1 MSKAHGFD
9 ALYGGIIE
17 AFPGGSETV
26 VIPRAKEAER
36 ISALLKSRAEGY
48 FHRAEDLRAEK
59 DEASAEA
66 AMGTCRELAYVAKM
80 LEEGKLEE
88 LEQAGR

>member
-1 MSKAHGFD
+1 MSKEFD

-17 AFPGGSETV
+17 SFGGSSQTV
-26 VIPRAKEAER
+26 VIPKANEAER
-36 ISALLKSRAEGY
+36 IAALLKSRAEGY
-48 FHRAEDLRAEK
+48 FGRADVLRGEG

-80 LEEGKLEE
+80 LEEGRLEE
-88 LEQAGR
+88 LEAKGR

>member
-1 MSKAHGFD
+1 
-9 ALYGGIIE
+9 
-17 AFPGGSETV
+17 
-26 VIPRAKEAER
+26 
-36 ISALLKSRAEGY
+36 LLKSRAEGY